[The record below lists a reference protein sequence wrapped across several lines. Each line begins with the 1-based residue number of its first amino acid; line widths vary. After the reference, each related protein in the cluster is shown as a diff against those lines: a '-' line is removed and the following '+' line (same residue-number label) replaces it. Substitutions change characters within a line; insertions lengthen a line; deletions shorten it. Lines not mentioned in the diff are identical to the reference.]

1 VQHVC
6 PDHRLARKVCLL
18 QYDPSA
24 IAVEDVKELWHR
36 ADGSS
41 YPCCVLSR
49 YLPRAAELLPRLR
62 RPPGT

>member
-1 VQHVC
+1 
-6 PDHRLARKVCLL
+6 VCLL

-41 YPCCVLSR
+41 YPSCVLSR
-49 YLPRAAELLPRLR
+49 YLPRAAELLARLR